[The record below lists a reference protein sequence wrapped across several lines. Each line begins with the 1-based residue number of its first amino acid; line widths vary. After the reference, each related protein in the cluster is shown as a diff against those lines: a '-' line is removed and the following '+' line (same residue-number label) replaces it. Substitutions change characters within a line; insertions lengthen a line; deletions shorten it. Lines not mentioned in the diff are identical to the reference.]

1 MEGQAFKQAVLEEV
15 QKLQVER
22 RANLAR
28 LEVIDR
34 KLAACNVI
42 LEDEGNST
50 PPRSTVKLE
59 RGERPKT
66 IELVKEIVMASGT
79 AGILPREVRGELEKA
94 GVVLSPQVVSTAL
107 SRWRK
112 RDYTV
117 EIDGRYY
124 WKAYLSDIELQKVRP
139 RKRRD
144 LTRRTW
150 EPPTASP
157 SESEQR

>member
-15 QKLQVER
+15 QKLQAER

-50 PPRSTVKLE
+50 PIRLE
-59 RGERPKT
+59 RGERPRT

-79 AGILPREVRGELEKA
+79 AGIMPREVRAELEKA

-117 EIDGRYY
+117 EIEGRYY

-144 LTRRTW
+144 PTRRSW
-150 EPPTASP
+150 EPPTESP
-157 SESEQR
+157 